1 MKDWKYYLL
10 VLPFYILLMP
20 FICIILVVEFW
31 IIMLAVLRLVG
42 IVPLYF
48 LMGIAT
54 IVEPR
59 LVNEEIQ
66 GSAKDKLEMILEII
80 KEEFKDSKFFIKYY
94 LLIFK

>member
-20 FICIILVVEFW
+20 FICIILVAEFW

-48 LMGIAT
+48 LLGIAT
-54 IVEPR
+54 IIEPR
-59 LVNEEIQ
+59 LVNEDIQ
-66 GSAKDKLEMILEII
+66 GSAKDKLTMTLEII
-80 KEEFKDSKFFIKYY
+80 KEEVEDSKFFIKYY

>member
-1 MKDWKYYLL
+1 M
-10 VLPFYILLMP
+10 LPFYILLMP
-20 FICIILVVEFW
+20 FTCIILVTEFW

-42 IVPLYF
+42 VVPLYF

-54 IVEPR
+54 IIEPR
-59 LVNEEIQ
+59 LINEEIQ

-80 KEEFKDSKFFIKYY
+80 KEEFEDSKFFIKHY

>member
-1 MKDWKYYLL
+1 MKDWRYYLL

-20 FICIILVVEFW
+20 FICIILVAEFW

-48 LMGIAT
+48 LIGIAT
-54 IVEPR
+54 IIEPR
-59 LVNEEIQ
+59 LVNEDIQ
-66 GSAKDKLEMILEII
+66 GSAKDKLTMTLEII
-80 KEEFKDSKFFIKYY
+80 KEEVEDSKFFIKYY

>member
-20 FICIILVVEFW
+20 FICIILITEFW

-42 IVPLYF
+42 IIPLYF

-54 IVEPR
+54 IIEPR
-59 LVNEEIQ
+59 LINEKIQ
-66 GSAKDKLEMILEII
+66 GSAKDKLEMTLEII
-80 KEEFKDSKFFIKYY
+80 KEEFEDSKLFIKYY

>member
-20 FICIILVVEFW
+20 FICIILVAEFW
-31 IIMLAVLRLVG
+31 IIMLAVSRLVG

-54 IVEPR
+54 IIEPR

-66 GSAKDKLEMILEII
+66 GSTKDKLEMTIEII
-80 KEEFKDSKFFIKYY
+80 KEEIEDSKFFIKYY

>member
-20 FICIILVVEFW
+20 FICIILVAEFW
-31 IIMLAVLRLVG
+31 IIMLAVFRLVG

-54 IVEPR
+54 IIEPR

-66 GSAKDKLEMILEII
+66 GSTKDKLEMTIEII
-80 KEEFKDSKFFIKYY
+80 KEEIEDSKFFIKYY

>member
-20 FICIILVVEFW
+20 FICIILVAEFW
-31 IIMLAVLRLVG
+31 IIMLAVLRLAG

-54 IVEPR
+54 IIEPR

-66 GSAKDKLEMILEII
+66 GSTKDKLEMTIEII
-80 KEEFKDSKFFIKYY
+80 KEEIEDSKFFIKYY

>member
-20 FICIILVVEFW
+20 FICIILVAEFW
-31 IIMLAVLRLVG
+31 IIMLAVFRLVG

-54 IVEPR
+54 IIEPR
-59 LVNEEIQ
+59 LVNEDIQ
-66 GSAKDKLEMILEII
+66 GSAKDKLTMTLEII
-80 KEEFKDSKFFIKYY
+80 KEEVEDSKFFIKYY

>member
-20 FICIILVVEFW
+20 FICIILITEFW
-31 IIMLAVLRLVG
+31 IIMLAVFRLVG
-42 IVPLYF
+42 VVLLYF

-54 IVEPR
+54 IIEPR
-59 LVNEEIQ
+59 LINEEIQ
-66 GSAKDKLEMILEII
+66 GSAKDKLEMTLEII
-80 KEEFKDSKFFIKYY
+80 KEEFEDSKFFIKYY

>member
-20 FICIILVVEFW
+20 FICIILITEFW

-42 IVPLYF
+42 IIPLYF

-54 IVEPR
+54 IIEPR
-59 LVNEEIQ
+59 LINEEIQ
-66 GSAKDKLEMILEII
+66 GSAKDKLEMTLEII
-80 KEEFKDSKFFIKYY
+80 KKEFEDSKFFIKYY

>member
-20 FICIILVVEFW
+20 FICIILVAEFW
-31 IIMLAVLRLVG
+31 IIILAVLRLVG

-54 IVEPR
+54 IIEPR
-59 LVNEEIQ
+59 LVNEDIQ
-66 GSAKDKLEMILEII
+66 GSAKDKLTMTLEII
-80 KEEFKDSKFFIKYY
+80 KEEVEDSKFFIKYY

>member
-1 MKDWKYYLL
+1 M
-10 VLPFYILLMP
+10 LPFYILLMP
-20 FICIILVVEFW
+20 FICIILVTEFW

-42 IVPLYF
+42 VVPLYF

-54 IVEPR
+54 IIEPR
-59 LVNEEIQ
+59 LINEEIQ

-80 KEEFKDSKFFIKYY
+80 KEEFEDSKFFIKYY

>member
-20 FICIILVVEFW
+20 FICIILVTEFW
-31 IIMLAVLRLVG
+31 IIMLAVFRLVG
-42 IVPLYF
+42 VVPLYF

-54 IVEPR
+54 IIEPR
-59 LVNEEIQ
+59 LINEEIQ
-66 GSAKDKLEMILEII
+66 GSAKDKLEMTLEII
-80 KEEFKDSKFFIKYY
+80 KEELEDSKFFIKYY

>member
-10 VLPFYILLMP
+10 VLPFYILIMP
-20 FICIILVVEFW
+20 FVCILLVAEFW

-48 LMGIAT
+48 LLGIAT
-54 IVEPR
+54 IIEPR
-59 LVNEEIQ
+59 LVNEDIQ
-66 GSAKDKLEMILEII
+66 GSAKDKLTMTLEII
-80 KEEFKDSKFFIKYY
+80 KEEVEDSKFFIKYY

>member
-20 FICIILVVEFW
+20 FICIILVAEFW

-54 IVEPR
+54 IIEPR

-66 GSAKDKLEMILEII
+66 GSTKDKLEMTIEII
-80 KEEFKDSKFFIKYY
+80 KEEIEDSKFFIKYY